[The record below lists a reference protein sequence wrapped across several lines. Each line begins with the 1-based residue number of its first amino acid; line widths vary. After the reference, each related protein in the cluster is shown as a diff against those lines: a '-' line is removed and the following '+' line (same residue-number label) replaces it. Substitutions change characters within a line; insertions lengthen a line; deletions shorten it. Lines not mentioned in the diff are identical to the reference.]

1 MELNTLDD
9 LYYAKDIKEKTEE
22 NPFELS
28 RFLVLFFRLYNT
40 KTFHITKNVGNTE
53 LSDQVTHRVTKLKAL
68 LETTRL
74 TMPDI
79 ESLIGYEEY
88 TPSTEIKISECNV
101 IDGIVTLHTQQVSH
115 ELIISSLQAG
125 LKFENE
131 LDVVDENKVEDL
143 KSEISI
149 KTDQRMMMIN
159 HLKNIGE
166 SLENHINSNLEEGLF
181 SLETDVSPF
190 VDPIV
195 KHIKVPKKRK
205 K

>member
-28 RFLVLFFRLYNT
+28 RFLVLFFRLYNS
-40 KTFHITKNVGNTE
+40 KTFHITRTVSSKNI
-53 LSDQVTHRVTKLKAL
+53 SDQITHRVTKLKTL
-68 LETTRL
+68 LDTTRL

-79 ESLIGYEEY
+79 ESLIGHIEY

-101 IDGIVTLHTQQVSH
+101 VDGIVTLHTQQVSH

-131 LDVVDENKVEDL
+131 LDIVDEDKIEDL
-143 KSEISI
+143 KSEISV
-149 KTDQRMMMIN
+149 KTDQRMMLLN
-159 HLKNIGE
+159 YLKNIGE

-181 SLETDVSPF
+181 SSEFARPPAKLPE
-190 VDPIV
+190 
-195 KHIKVPKKRK
+195 KRK

>member
-28 RFLVLFFRLYNT
+28 RFLVLFFKLYNR

-68 LETTRL
+68 LDTTRL

-79 ESLIGYEEY
+79 ESLIGHVEY

-101 IDGIVTLHTQQVSH
+101 VDGIVTLHTQQVSH

-131 LDVVDENKVEDL
+131 LDVIDENKVEDL

-149 KTDQRMMMIN
+149 KADQRMMMIN
-159 HLKNIGE
+159 YLKNIGE
-166 SLENHINSNLEEGLF
+166 SLENHINSHLEEGLF
-181 SLETDVSPF
+181 TSETDVSPF
-190 VDPIV
+190 VEPPV
-195 KHIKVPKKRK
+195 KLPKRRK